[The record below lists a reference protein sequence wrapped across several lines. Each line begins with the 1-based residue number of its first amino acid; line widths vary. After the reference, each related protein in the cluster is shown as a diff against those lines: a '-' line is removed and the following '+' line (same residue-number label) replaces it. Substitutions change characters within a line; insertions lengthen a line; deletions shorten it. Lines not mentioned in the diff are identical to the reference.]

1 MAMQLGDSRMDLE
14 WIWIAIA
21 LALYG
26 VPFAIGFCVSSL
38 RRAMLLAIAS
48 FGGLYASIWSAL
60 GPLFLP
66 LAAQLFTRYEMSGIF
81 VLSIVL
87 GALQAALVAAS
98 GFALRRLSGWVI
110 SRFAHA
116 HTAHRAA

>member
-1 MAMQLGDSRMDLE
+1 MDLG

-26 VPFAIGFCVSSL
+26 VPFAVGFCVSSL

-48 FGGLYASIWSAL
+48 FAGLYASIWSAL
-60 GPLFLP
+60 GPLFP
-66 LAAQLFTRYEMSGIF
+66 LAAQLFTRHEMSGIF
-81 VLSIVL
+81 VLSFLL

-98 GFALRRLSGWVI
+98 GFALRRLSSWVI

>member
-66 LAAQLFTRYEMSGIF
+66 LAAQL
-81 VLSIVL
+81 LK
-87 GALQAALVAAS
+87 
-98 GFALRRLSGWVI
+98 
-110 SRFAHA
+110 
-116 HTAHRAA
+116 HRS